1 VKNNFGLVLINKIF
15 LILPP
20 MEVLSSVLA
29 APHR

>member
-1 VKNNFGLVLINKIF
+1 
-15 LILPP
+15 